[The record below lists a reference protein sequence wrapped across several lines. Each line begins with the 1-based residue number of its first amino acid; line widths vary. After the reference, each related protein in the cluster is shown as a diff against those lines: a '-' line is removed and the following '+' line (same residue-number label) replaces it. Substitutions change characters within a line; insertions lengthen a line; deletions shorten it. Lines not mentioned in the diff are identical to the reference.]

1 MLQAR
6 RGQSVGVVMRY
17 ARPEHKAVGR
27 MAVHCLTLQDDLD
40 AWHGLSLVATARLD
54 PSERARLAW
63 ATLRSLTPEDADLVI
78 DAVFGPPVGA
88 PEPSFVPDM
97 GAARIWADTAI
108 EADLKIYITAAF
120 EALPV
125 ADQRKF
131 IAHVSG
137 RAAA

>member
-1 MLQAR
+1 MSIQTNIT
-6 RGQSVGVVMRY
+6 
-17 ARPEHKAVGR
+17 ARPEHASVAR
-27 MAVHCLTLQDDLD
+27 MVAHALTLGGIDDF
-40 AWHGLSLVATARLD
+40 HSLSLVATARLD

-88 PEPSFVPDM
+88 PEPSFQPDI

-108 EADLKIYITAAF
+108 EADLKIYLTAAF
-120 EALPV
+120 EALSV

-131 IAHVSG
+131 LAHVAG
-137 RAAA
+137 GAAA